1 MSTMKRLL
9 VICFCVVVGTTN
21 ANHANFYPSDLKMDK
36 DKIITKVFK
45 TKPYDYIKIDGAAK
59 INLVKGTAGVIK
71 VAASEKVMEKIKIN
85 SNGVRLK
92 IDTASEITTKVSFL
106 GFSYTKTKTIKNGNH
121 KVVITVPFE
130 QLRKIKISGANAV
143 FVRNALVAQS
153 LSVNMSGASELH
165 VERLEVQNLRC
176 DASGAAQI
184 TLKGLANE
192 VSYDFSGAVKLN
204 AGALKANNA
213 QIEMLGACS
222 ANVNVTD
229 VMGYELSGASDLT
242 YQGNPQMSGETSGA
256 CSVHKR

>member
-1 MSTMKRLL
+1 MSTMKGLL
-9 VICFCVVVGTTN
+9 VICFCAVVGTTH

-71 VAASEKVMEKIKIN
+71 VAASEKVMEKIKIK

-92 IDTASEITTKVSFL
+92 IDTSSEITTKVSFL
-106 GFSYTKTKTIKNGNH
+106 GFSYTKTVKNGNH

-143 FVRNALVAQS
+143 FVQDALTAQS
-153 LSVNMSGASELH
+153 LSVDMSGASELH

-176 DASGAAQI
+176 DASDAAQI

-204 AGALKANNA
+204 ADALKANNA

-242 YQGNPQMSGETSGA
+242 YQGNPQISGETSGA